1 MNDNQKLP
9 TLEQINARLD
19 VMEQNIIQMY
29 VSLEELHRLIVV
41 QKSEK

>member
-1 MNDNQKLP
+1 MNDNQKSL
-9 TLEQINARLD
+9 TIEQIDARLD

>member
-1 MNDNQKLP
+1 MNTKPKLL
-9 TLEQINARLD
+9 TIEQIDARLD

-29 VSLEELHRLIVV
+29 VSLEELKRLIDI

>member
-1 MNDNQKLP
+1 MNNNQK
-9 TLEQINARLD
+9 TLTIEQIDARLD

-29 VSLEELHRLIVV
+29 VSLEELQRLIDI

>member
-29 VSLEELHRLIVV
+29 ASLEELHRLIVV

>member
-29 VSLEELHRLIVV
+29 VSLEELQRLIVV